1 MTESDALTEALVGFA
16 RTLAGGY
23 DVSDVLHELTGR
35 VTSALG
41 IAGAG
46 VSLRRDGRMA
56 FVTADSERI
65 AALERVQEGRG
76 EGPCTEALDT
86 GKPVLVPA
94 LPERASH
101 WPAYAAQAA
110 ELGIAAVAAIPLR
123 NASRLGALDLYDTR
137 RREWSAHDVSTGEV
151 FSDIAGAYVLHAS
164 ELDRERRT
172 VEQLQGA
179 LDSRVVI
186 EQAKGILAAENK
198 ISIDQAFALLRRHA
212 NDRNA
217 TLRAVAEAVVQLGL
231 RP

>member
-1 MTESDALTEALVGFA
+1 M
-16 RTLAGGY
+16 
-23 DVSDVLHELTGR
+23 
-35 VTSALG
+35 
-41 IAGAG
+41 
-46 VSLRRDGRMA
+46 
-56 FVTADSERI
+56 
-65 AALERVQEGRG
+65 
-76 EGPCTEALDT
+76 
-86 GKPVLVPA
+86 
-94 LPERASH
+94 
-101 WPAYAAQAA
+101 
-110 ELGIAAVAAIPLR
+110 
-123 NASRLGALDLYDTR
+123 
-137 RREWSAHDVSTGEV
+137 
-151 FSDIAGAYVLHAS
+151 LHAS